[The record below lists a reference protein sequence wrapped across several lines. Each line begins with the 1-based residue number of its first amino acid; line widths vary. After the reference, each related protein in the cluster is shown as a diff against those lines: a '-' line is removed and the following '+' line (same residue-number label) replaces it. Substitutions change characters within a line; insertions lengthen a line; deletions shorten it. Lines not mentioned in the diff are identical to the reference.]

1 VHPEVGGGPEDVV
14 WAQPWER
21 GRPRPPLHAPAL
33 RDRSDLRNTSDPAD
47 NLGMHASAGA
57 VVPNGSPAWVAR
69 VQGARSR
76 LEPWRDGEQRR
87 AMGAIRDRMSWVLA
101 GLVAL
106 LFIGVLGTGVAAG
119 WWVARSIATPGPAR
133 IADTASVVTRV
144 QGLHQLVSVKYVVEK
159 VVLLED
165 AKWYG
170 ESRLLMVAH
179 GVAKAGV
186 DLSRLDARAV
196 RADGRRVRVELPRP
210 QLTDVYLDDRRT
222 QVVERSTGVLRAFDK
237 DLEQDGRRQALDQ
250 VRLAVREAGILKD
263 AEDRARQQVSALFR
277 QSGFDQVEVTFR

>member
-1 VHPEVGGGPEDVV
+1 
-14 WAQPWER
+14 
-21 GRPRPPLHAPAL
+21 
-33 RDRSDLRNTSDPAD
+33 
-47 NLGMHASAGA
+47 
-57 VVPNGSPAWVAR
+57 
-69 VQGARSR
+69 
-76 LEPWRDGEQRR
+76 
-87 AMGAIRDRMSWVLA
+87 MGAIRDRMSWVLA

-196 RADGRRVRVELPRP
+196 RADDRRVRVELPRP

-277 QSGFDQVEVTFR
+277 QSGFDEVEVTFR

>member
-1 VHPEVGGGPEDVV
+1 
-14 WAQPWER
+14 
-21 GRPRPPLHAPAL
+21 
-33 RDRSDLRNTSDPAD
+33 
-47 NLGMHASAGA
+47 M
-57 VVPNGSPAWVAR
+57 
-69 VQGARSR
+69 
-76 LEPWRDGEQRR
+76 
-87 AMGAIRDRMSWVLA
+87 
-101 GLVAL
+101 
-106 LFIGVLGTGVAAG
+106 
-119 WWVARSIATPGPAR
+119 
-133 IADTASVVTRV
+133 
-144 QGLHQLVSVKYVVEK
+144 
-159 VVLLED
+159 VLLED

-277 QSGFDQVEVTFR
+277 QSGFDEVEVTFR